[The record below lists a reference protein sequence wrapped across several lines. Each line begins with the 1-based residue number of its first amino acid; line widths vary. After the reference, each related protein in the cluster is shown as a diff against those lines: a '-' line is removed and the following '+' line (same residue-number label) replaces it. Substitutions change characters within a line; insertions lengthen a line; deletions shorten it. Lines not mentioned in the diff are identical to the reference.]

1 MDDCFRVK
9 VRTLEET
16 ASGRAARE
24 AVALEIEKLFAS
36 DWDEERRAVAR
47 KIIAGFN
54 ILIETLQ
61 CN

>member
-1 MDDCFRVK
+1 
-9 VRTLEET
+9 VRILEET

-47 KIIAGFN
+47 KIIAVFN